1 MRSSFVGGVPRDE
14 YIVRLR
20 AMIRG
25 EGPVP
30 ASDPPAEPLAALEP
44 EVPPSAGPTPLDAG
58 SPVDP
63 EAETAAVV
71 GRGGLAI
78 TFAKAYFILQG
89 LVQQVLLPRVLGL
102 DGYGA
107 LSSVLSASSIT
118 YNPIVTTSIQGVS
131 RAVAQT
137 KGAEQSATVRRTFLV
152 HAALAVVAS
161 SAFFVAAPYTAGFMR
176 APHIVAPLR
185 LVSLVLLLYGL
196 YSPLIGALN
205 GRRRFVAQAS
215 FDILFATLRTTA
227 LVVGGYLAPAGQGVL
242 GSIGGFV
249 TVALVIAVAAIA
261 VVGIGKR
268 GPGGPSALAHVAFI
282 LPLLA
287 GQVLLNL
294 LLQADLTLLR
304 RFAGDA
310 AQAAGL
316 PALAADPLV
325 GAYRATQ
332 LYSFL
337 PYQLLVSVTFVL
349 FPLLATAHKAG
360 DREAVARYVKAG
372 VRIAMIVAGLLVCVT
387 SGLSAQLLRLVYS
400 PQVAEL
406 GARAMQTLT
415 LGFGAFAIL
424 GVLTAVLS
432 SIGREREGATVIAV
446 AFALVV
452 ALCFAWARGAPFGED
467 LLRNTALSTSA
478 GLVLAAVCA
487 AVLVYRAAGSVVAL
501 GSAVRVAASLAVAIF
516 VARHLPLAGKIV
528 TLAEC
533 AAVALIYVA
542 GLAASRE
549 LGGDDVA
556 IVSRIVRRRRPG

>member
-1 MRSSFVGGVPRDE
+1 M
-14 YIVRLR
+14 
-20 AMIRG
+20 
-25 EGPVP
+25 P
-30 ASDPPAEPLAALEP
+30 ALDPPAEPLPSPAPLAPTGPAPLADAA
-44 EVPPSAGPTPLDAG
+44 ADAANPT
-58 SPVDP
+58 
-63 EAETAAVV
+63 AESAVV

-78 TFAKAYFILQG
+78 TFAKAYFILTG

-107 LSSVLSASSIT
+107 LSSVLSAASIT

-137 KGAEQSATVRRTFLV
+137 SGEEHSATIRRTFVV
-152 HAALAVVAS
+152 HAALAVICSA
-161 SAFFVAAPYTAGFMR
+161 AFFFAAPHTAGFMR

-215 FDILFATLRTTA
+215 FDVLFATLRTTA
-227 LVVGGYLAPAGQGVL
+227 LVAFGALAPAGEGVL
-242 GSIGGFV
+242 GSVAGFV
-249 TVALVIAVAAIA
+249 TVAFLIAVGAAA
-261 VVGIGKR
+261 VVGVGKR
-268 GPGGPSALAHVAFI
+268 GRGGPSVLSHVGFI

-310 AQAAGL
+310 AAVAGL
-316 PALAADPLV
+316 PPAAADPLV

-360 DREAVARYVKAG
+360 DREAVARYVGAG
-372 VRIAMIVAGLLVCVT
+372 VRVAMIVAGLLVCVT

-400 PQVAEL
+400 PEVAEL

-415 LGFGAFAIL
+415 LGFGVFAIL

-432 SIGREREGATVIAV
+432 SIGREREGAAVIAV
-446 AFALVV
+446 AFALIVT
-452 ALCFAWARGAPFGED
+452 LCFAWARGAAFGEE
-467 LLRNTALSTSA
+467 LLRKTALSTSA

-487 AVLVYRAAGSVVAL
+487 AVLVARAAGSVVDKR
-501 GSAVRVAASLAVAIF
+501 SAARIVGSLAVAIF
-516 VARHLPLAGKIV
+516 VARQLPVAGRV
-528 TLAEC
+528 LTVVEC
-533 AAVALIYVA
+533 AAVVFVYVA
-542 GLAASRE
+542 CLIATRE
-549 LGGDDVA
+549 LSARDLAV
-556 IVSRIVRRRRPG
+556 VSGIVRRRR

>member
-1 MRSSFVGGVPRDE
+1 MKSEAARPE
-14 YIVRLR
+14 
-20 AMIRG
+20 
-25 EGPVP
+25 
-30 ASDPPAEPLAALEP
+30 PPAPLTSPEIDGADATAEPAA
-44 EVPPSAGPTPLDAG
+44 
-58 SPVDP
+58 
-63 EAETAAVV
+63 V

-78 TFAKAYFILQG
+78 TFAKVYFILQG

-137 KGAEQSATVRRTFLV
+137 SGAEQAATVRRTFVV
-152 HAALAVVAS
+152 HTVLAVAAS
-161 SAFFVAAPYTAGFMR
+161 AAFFFAAPYVAGFMR
-176 APHIVAPLR
+176 APHILASLR
-185 LVSLVLLLYGL
+185 LVSLVLLFYGL

-215 FDILFATLRTTA
+215 FDVVFATLRTGA
-227 LVVGGYLAPAGQGVL
+227 LVLGGYLAPSGEGVV
-242 GSIGGFV
+242 GAVGGFV
-249 TVALVIAVAAIA
+249 AVALFIAVAAVA
-261 VVGIGKR
+261 VVGLGKR
-268 GPGGPSALAHVAFI
+268 GSGGPTVLEHVAFL
-282 LPLLA
+282 LPVLA

-316 PALAADPLV
+316 PPAAADPLV

-349 FPLLATAHKAG
+349 FPLLASAHKAG
-360 DREAVARYVKAG
+360 DRAAMARYVRAG
-372 VRIAMIVAGLLVCVT
+372 VRVAMIVAGLLVCVT
-387 SGLSAQLLRLVYS
+387 SGLSAQLLRFVYS
-400 PQVAEL
+400 PEVAEL

-432 SIGREREGATVIAV
+432 SIGREREGATVTAI

-452 ALCFAWARGAPFGED
+452 ALCFLWARGAPFGEP

-478 GLVLAAVCA
+478 GLVLATSCA
-487 AVLVYRAAGSVVAL
+487 ALLVARAAGSVVGL
-501 GSAVRVAASLAVAIF
+501 LTAVRVAAALGAAIF
-516 VARHLPLAGKIV
+516 VARRLPVAGKMM
-528 TLAEC
+528 TLVEC
-533 AAVALIYVA
+533 AAVAVVYV
-542 GLAASRE
+542 GCLAATRE
-549 LGGDDVA
+549 LGASDVSL
-556 IVSRIVRRRRPG
+556 VSGILRRRR

>member
-1 MRSSFVGGVPRDE
+1 MSA
-14 YIVRLR
+14 L
-20 AMIRG
+20 
-25 EGPVP
+25 
-30 ASDPPAEPLAALEP
+30 DPPTKPETAVEP
-44 EVPPSAGPTPLDAG
+44 EP
-58 SPVDP
+58 
-63 EAETAAVV
+63 AAVASPQGDRADSTAESASV

-107 LSSVLSASSIT
+107 LSSVLSAASIT

-137 KGAEQSATVRRTFLV
+137 SGAEQTATLRRTFVV
-152 HAALAVVAS
+152 HAVLAMLS
-161 SAFFVAAPYTAGFMR
+161 SAAFFFAAPHTAGFMR
-176 APHIVAPLR
+176 APHILASLR
-185 LVSLVLLLYGL
+185 LVSLVLLFYGL

-215 FDILFATLRTTA
+215 FDVVFATLRTGA
-227 LVVGGYLAPAGQGVL
+227 LVLGGYLAPAGEGVV
-242 GSIGGFV
+242 GAVGGFV
-249 TVALVIAVAAIA
+249 VVALVIAVAALA
-261 VVGIGKR
+261 VVGVGKR
-268 GPGGPSALAHVAFI
+268 GKGGPTAFAHVAFL

-310 AQAAGL
+310 AEVAGL
-316 PALAADPLV
+316 PPAAADPLV

-349 FPLLATAHKAG
+349 FPLLASAHQAG
-360 DREAVARYVKAG
+360 DREAVARYVRAG
-372 VRIAMIVAGLLVCVT
+372 VRVAAIVAGLLVCVT
-387 SGLSAQLLRLVYS
+387 CGLSEQLLTLVYS
-400 PQVAEL
+400 QEVAEL
-406 GARAMQTLT
+406 GARSMGTLT

-452 ALCFAWARGAPFGED
+452 ALCFLWVGGTPFGPEI
-467 LLRNTALSTSA
+467 LRRTALSTSA
-478 GLVLAAVCA
+478 GLVLSTSCA
-487 AVLVYRAAGSVVAL
+487 ALLVARATGAVVDKLTA
-501 GSAVRVAASLAVAIF
+501 ARVAGSLAVAIF
-516 VARHLPLAGKIV
+516 VARRLPVAGKVV
-528 TLAEC
+528 TLLEC
-533 AAVALIYVA
+533 VAVVLVYAAC
-542 GLAASRE
+542 LAATRE
-549 LGGDDVA
+549 LGPADVA
-556 IVSRIVRRRRPG
+556 VVSGIVHRRRR